1 MPFPVEKFCGT
12 WKAERESHSDNF
24 SRFWEGLGIPAEM
37 VQKMREA
44 TFRLNASLSGDKFT
58 FMYEI
63 WGKQHEATFILGV
76 EGEEGDPLVGGKRR
90 VTYVIEGDYLVAMYP
105 DYNGSGTAMRLSS
118 QFIDDDTIRTVM
130 TDGDHECCGFFKRC

>member
-12 WKAERESHSDNF
+12 WKAGSHSDNF
-24 SRFWEGLGIPAEM
+24 SRFGERLGIPAEM

-90 VTYVIEGDYLVAMYP
+90 V
-105 DYNGSGTAMRLSS
+105 
-118 QFIDDDTIRTVM
+118 M
-130 TDGDHECCGFFKRC
+130 TDGEHECCGFFKRC